1 MKIARKRA
9 ITHENKRKS
18 LKGVQNNSNNNNN
31 DNKNRQLVKL
41 ATTTAAK
48 TIKTNTTLPAK
59 KQHTYNTT
67 AKPKVAKKV
76 KAESRNCE
84 RRFV

>member
-31 DNKNRQLVKL
+31 DNKNRQLARL
-41 ATTTAAK
+41 ATTTAK

-67 AKPKVAKKV
+67 AKPKVPKKV
-76 KAESRNCE
+76 KAESRDCE
-84 RRFV
+84 RRSV